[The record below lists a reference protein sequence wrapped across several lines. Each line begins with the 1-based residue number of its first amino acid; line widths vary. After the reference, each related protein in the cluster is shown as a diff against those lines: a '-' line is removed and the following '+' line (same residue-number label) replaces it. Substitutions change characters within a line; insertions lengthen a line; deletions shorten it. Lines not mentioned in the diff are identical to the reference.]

1 MINRFIIL
9 FLLYSRSKDE
19 IFQGMDNRD
28 EIVVLGEFQTSI
40 DANIVKSKLDAY
52 GIPCFLT
59 EENMANLYPG
69 ASNLMN
75 FSVRL
80 HLFSGDVERAKHIL
94 EENHLVLDDDS
105 VLKCPK
111 CKSRKLERDFPKKFS
126 LTFAS
131 ALNTLF
137 FGVFFPHKKI
147 FRCLEC
153 DYEFND

>member
-1 MINRFIIL
+1 M
-9 FLLYSRSKDE
+9 FLLYSTSKDE

-28 EIVVLGEFQTSI
+28 DIVVFGKYETSI
-40 DANIVKSKLDAY
+40 EANIVKSKLDAY

-69 ASNLMN
+69 ASSLLN
-75 FSVRL
+75 FNVRL
-80 HLFSGDVERAKHIL
+80 HLFSRDVERAKQIM
-94 EENHLVLDDDS
+94 EENNMALDDETI
-105 VLKCPK
+105 LKCPN
-111 CKSRKLERDFPKKFS
+111 CKSRKLERDFPKKFW

-137 FGVFFPHKKI
+137 FGVFFPHKKV

-153 DYEFND
+153 EFEFNE

>member
-1 MINRFIIL
+1 MINRFIIS

-40 DANIVKSKLDAY
+40 EANIVKSKLDAY

-59 EENMANLYPG
+59 EENMANL
-69 ASNLMN
+69 
-75 FSVRL
+75 
-80 HLFSGDVERAKHIL
+80 HLFSRDVERAKHIL

-105 VLKCPK
+105 VIRCPR

-137 FGVFFPHKKI
+137 FGVFFPHKKV

-153 DYEFND
+153 DYEFKD